1 MRRRDFLTMGV
12 AMAIAARTG
21 IGRGAP
27 SKASAAVVIGV
38 DKPGNLP
45 ALRGA
50 AAGARSVAEWLGG
63 EGFEIRAFVDDA
75 APVTT
80 NAIYTAIADL
90 VNRGTLDQLVVY
102 FAGHGFIGNYAEFW
116 MLSGAPENPNEAISL
131 RESVELARNS
141 AIPNVVFIS
150 DACRSRPDSL
160 QTQYVRGSLI
170 FPNRPRG
177 GARTNVDV
185 FLATLI
191 GDSSLEVSV
200 ADSVSRF
207 EGIYTAA
214 FLSAFKRPDDEMV
227 RSIDGLRVVPN
238 NRLEPY
244 LEREVVKRAERLALQ
259 SRQVPD
265 SQVVSGDNTY
275 ISPVS
280 AFEAPAPMAAI
291 VAPRDGAP
299 TAILNTPTVRDLATA
314 ELSRVGVRGLAGS
327 TGLHA
332 DAVSRLD
339 KDTGFLK
346 ARDAILRASEP
357 RQLDFDAGFAIT
369 GARVD
374 VAVSNPRIRIEA
386 LPQGDKQNEAAL
398 LKVDMGSV
406 RAASVAI
413 RFADGS
419 GTVIA
424 ALKGYVGNITVDRA
438 GVANV
443 SYIPSHRELG
453 LWQEYDRQRERIDR
467 LHATVATSARYG
479 VFRVD
484 ASQAARLADTIRVL
498 KGIDPTLG
506 LYAAYAYA
514 DADLESQVRSVRQY
528 LRGDLG
534 ADLFDVAML
543 SGELAGRRPDGGDG
557 TVPFCPMLSQGW
569 GFLRVRNVR
578 VLPEVDSAQDHLR
591 PALWT
596 TFDSDGIGMLIAAI
610 RSGKLR

>member
-1 MRRRDFLTMGV
+1 
-12 AMAIAARTG
+12 
-21 IGRGAP
+21 
-27 SKASAAVVIGV
+27 
-38 DKPGNLP
+38 
-45 ALRGA
+45 
-50 AAGARSVAEWLGG
+50 
-63 EGFEIRAFVDDA
+63 
-75 APVTT
+75 
-80 NAIYTAIADL
+80 
-90 VNRGTLDQLVVY
+90 
-102 FAGHGFIGNYAEFW
+102 
-116 MLSGAPENPNEAISL
+116 
-131 RESVELARNS
+131 
-141 AIPNVVFIS
+141 
-150 DACRSRPDSL
+150 
-160 QTQYVRGSLI
+160 
-170 FPNRPRG
+170 
-177 GARTNVDV
+177 
-185 FLATLI
+185 
-191 GDSSLEVSV
+191 
-200 ADSVSRF
+200 
-207 EGIYTAA
+207 
-214 FLSAFKRPDDEMV
+214 
-227 RSIDGLRVVPN
+227 
-238 NRLEPY
+238 
-244 LEREVVKRAERLALQ
+244 
-259 SRQVPD
+259 
-265 SQVVSGDNTY
+265 
-275 ISPVS
+275 
-280 AFEAPAPMAAI
+280 
-291 VAPRDGAP
+291 
-299 TAILNTPTVRDLATA
+299 
-314 ELSRVGVRGLAGS
+314 
-327 TGLHA
+327 
-332 DAVSRLD
+332 
-339 KDTGFLK
+339 LK

-569 GFLRVRNVR
+569 ISSRSERAGASRGRQCPGSSASGALDDFRLRRYWNADRSNTQRQVAVI
-578 VLPEVDSAQDHLR
+578 
-591 PALWT
+591 T
-596 TFDSDGIGMLIAAI
+596 IGLSRAI
-610 RSGKLR
+610 VSKEEA